1 MINGRGPT
9 EVAAKM
15 KSVPVRPP
23 PVNILG
29 TGISALNMSSAV
41 NLIEEWICDGATGR
55 YVCVTGVHGVM
66 EGFRN
71 IVIREAHNAA
81 DACVPD
87 GMPMTWIGRLHGR
100 RNMNRVYGPD
110 LMLALLEKSAAEGY
124 SNYFYGGAEGVADS
138 LKERMTARFP
148 GLQVV
153 GTHCPPFR
161 PLNEAEKDALIA
173 EIEERRPDLFWV
185 GLSTPKQE
193 LFMGDLCHELACKV
207 MLGVGAA
214 FDFHT
219 GRVRQA
225 PRWMMRSGLEWFFR
239 LCMEPRRLG
248 PRYLRNNPAFIWNI
262 LLQSLGIRSFPL
274 D

>member
-1 MINGRGPT
+1 MADPKSPVNVLGTNIAPLNMVTAVDLIEGWINGD
-9 EVAAKM
+9 
-15 KSVPVRPP
+15 S
-23 PVNILG
+23 
-29 TGISALNMSSAV
+29 TGH
-41 NLIEEWICDGATGR
+41 

-71 IVIREAHNAA
+71 PQIRKAHNAA

-87 GMPMTWIGRLHGR
+87 GMPMTWTGRYRGHR
-100 RNMNRVYGPD
+100 SMRRVYGPD
-110 LMLALLEKSAAEGY
+110 LMLSLLERSAARGY
-124 SNYFYGGAEGVADS
+124 TNFFYGGDTGVAEE
-138 LKERMTARFP
+138 LARAMTGRFP
-148 GLQVV
+148 GLRVV

-161 PLNEAEKDALIA
+161 PLDHDERQELVA
-173 EIEERRPDLFWV
+173 EIDRLRPDLMWI

-193 LFMGDLCHELACKV
+193 MFMSEFHSVLRAKV

-225 PRWMMRSGLEWFFR
+225 PRWVMRAGLEWFFR

-248 PRYLRNNPAFIWNI
+248 PRYLRNNPAFVWN
-262 LLQSLGIRSFPL
+262 LFLQETGIRRFSA